1 MLGPAESRRVALSLV
16 HPVQITTAL
25 HSGTGMILNLSQGGA
40 YVNTSMSI
48 LPFAH
53 AFIHLP
59 FPEKHKYVRLEAVA
73 VWENRGKN
81 LVNELERG
89 YGFRFVKISEK
100 AEMAI
105 QSLMEP
111 ERLKDKTMGLR
122 HARKSGKNPLEAPD
136 SLSAIMLGLGNSTR
150 LGSSER

>member
-1 MLGPAESRRVALSLV
+1 
-16 HPVQITTAL
+16 
-25 HSGTGMILNLSQGGA
+25 MILNLSQGGV

-59 FPEKHKYVRLEAVA
+59 LPEIHKYVRLEAVA

-81 LVNELERG
+81 QVNELEKG
-89 YGFRFVKISEK
+89 YGFRFVKISEE
-100 AEMAI
+100 AEIAI

-111 ERLKDKTMGLR
+111 ESVKDKTMGLH
-122 HARKSGKNPLEAPD
+122 HARKSGRNQLEAPD

-150 LGSSER
+150 MGASER